1 MLTGCTPSD
10 VVIRRTTRLHPS
22 HTTTAVCSWP
32 CQRILSIYGSPPAPT
47 AVRRPTANSERDRS
61 WRRAVHSL
69 AQLGNARSL
78 RLFSS
83 NNIPSPP
90 TNALKALDILRCANS
105 DNLVRSCDRPAD
117 ISFLV
122 VTSIFVHHILG
133 RRTGPACDCVQKAR
147 IGRGPARAPP

>member
-32 CQRILSIYGSPPAPT
+32 CQHILSIYGSPPPPT
-47 AVRRPTANSERDRS
+47 AVRRPTGNCERDRS
-61 WRRAVHSL
+61 WRRSAHSL

-78 RLFSS
+78 RFFSS
-83 NNIPSPP
+83 NNTPSPP
-90 TNALKALDILRCANS
+90 STLKALDILRCANYA
-105 DNLVRSCDRPAD
+105 NLVKSCDRPAD

-122 VTSIFVHHILG
+122 VTSFFAHPIFG
-133 RRTGPACDCVQKAR
+133 RRTGPACDCVQRAR
-147 IGRGPARAPP
+147 IGCGPAWAPP